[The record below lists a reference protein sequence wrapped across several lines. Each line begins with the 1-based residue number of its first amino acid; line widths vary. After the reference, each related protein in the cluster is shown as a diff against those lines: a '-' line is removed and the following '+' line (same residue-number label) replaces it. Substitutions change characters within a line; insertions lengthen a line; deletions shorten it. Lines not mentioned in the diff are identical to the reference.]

1 MYQYLLAM
9 GLYSMGMFLA
19 LLFMPFIRNTPLDDE
34 EGIKLDKKYDQ
45 LFAEFTLVDQLED
58 APDSSLTEEELLA
71 LRDKILDYEI
81 PYVKLNIKMFYDHE
95 KKSFGYHASS
105 SIIHKYL
112 NVAARKYVLDYG
124 CKQVYKDTLPAV
136 KRIESDVMYGPF
148 VSKAAKSFMEK
159 EINLFHYLGNKYE
172 IPEVKVAPKKV
183 SFAEYL
189 RLQEAK
195 GSEDSSCSLEIQS
208 TKLD

>member
-1 MYQYLLAM
+1 MYPYLFAM
-9 GLYSMGMFLA
+9 GLYSVGMFLA
-19 LLFMPFIRNTPLDDE
+19 LLFMPFIRNTPLDE
-34 EGIKLDKKYDQ
+34 QSGIELDMMYDQ
-45 LFAEFTLVDQLED
+45 MFVEFTLVEQLEE

-71 LRDKILDYEI
+71 LRDKVLDYEI
-81 PYVKLNIKMFYDHE
+81 PYVKIKVKLFYDHE

-112 NVAARKYVLDYG
+112 NVAARKYVLEYG
-124 CKQVYKDTLPAV
+124 CKQIYKDTLPAV
-136 KRIESDVMYGPF
+136 QRIESDVMYGPF

-159 EINLFHYLGNKYE
+159 EINQFHYLGNKYE
-172 IPEVKVAPKKV
+172 IPQVKVAPKKV

-189 RLQEAK
+189 RLR
-195 GSEDSSCSLEIQS
+195 EDSSCSPEIQS

>member
-19 LLFMPFIRNTPLDDE
+19 LLFMPFTRNTPLDDE
-34 EGIKLDKKYDQ
+34 EGIQLDKMYDQ
-45 LFAEFTLVDQLED
+45 MFAEFTLVDQLED
-58 APDSSLTEEELLA
+58 APDSALTEEELLA
-71 LRDKILDYEI
+71 LRDKVIDYEI
-81 PYVKLNIKMFYDHE
+81 PYVKLKVKMFYDHE

-112 NVAARKYVLDYG
+112 NVAVRKYVLEYE
-124 CKQVYKDTLPAV
+124 CKQIYKDTLPAV

-159 EINLFHYLGNKYE
+159 EINLFHYLGNTYE
-172 IPEVKVAPKKV
+172 IQPEIKMTKKV

-189 RLQEAK
+189 RLQTVP
-195 GSEDSSCSLEIQS
+195 GSESSCTPEIQS

>member
-19 LLFMPFIRNTPLDDE
+19 VLFMPFIRNRPLDEDY
-34 EGIKLDKKYDQ
+34 GIKLDQMYDQ

-71 LRDKILDYEI
+71 LRDKVIDYEI
-81 PYVKLNIKMFYDHE
+81 PYANLKVKMFYDHE

-112 NVAARKYVLDYG
+112 NVAARKYVLEYG
-124 CKQVYKDTLPAV
+124 CKQIYKDTLPAV

-159 EINLFHYLGNKYE
+159 EINLFHYLGNQYE
-172 IPEVKVAPKKV
+172 IEPELKIPKKV

-189 RLQEAK
+189 RLKADPGE
-195 GSEDSSCSLEIQS
+195 SSCTPDTQS

>member
-1 MYQYLLAM
+1 MYHYLLAM

-19 LLFMPFIRNTPLDDE
+19 VLFMPFIRNTPLDDE
-34 EGIKLDKKYDQ
+34 EGIKLDKMYDQ
-45 LFAEFTLVDQLED
+45 LFVEFTLVDQLED

-71 LRDKILDYEI
+71 LRDKVIDYEI
-81 PYVKLNIKMFYDHE
+81 PYVKLKVKMFYDHE

-112 NVAARKYVLDYG
+112 NVAARKYVLEYG
-124 CKQVYKDTLPAV
+124 CKQIYKDTMPAV
-136 KRIESDVMYGPF
+136 QRIESDVMYGPF
-148 VSKAAKSFMEK
+148 VSRPSKQFMEK

-172 IPEVKVAPKKV
+172 IEPEVKIPKKV
-183 SFAEYL
+183 SFADYL
-189 RLQEAK
+189 RMQAAKEA
-195 GSEDSSCSLEIQS
+195 ESSCTPEIQS